1 MTSDGDTTPADD
13 SPDLVSMPESGIPA
27 SSPLPFK
34 PKGPKRWGVEP
45 DWSKLPSTPRR
56 RVVVDDGPAWG
67 TSSMDAR
74 RLVSGT
80 PDDVAPAAQPTTTAE
95 PAPAWQTPG
104 FAPEPDEDETFT
116 GQPAEPDA
124 VPLLEDDEGDE
135 MFDEDEDD
143 EEMQPAPETVT
154 APEPETDTAPV
165 TAPVTE
171 PAPVHGSP
179 SEPGLAQTRS
189 AEQRS
194 TEEHSPHTPTDARE
208 TTDHPMADR
217 RTLGTDEATATTQA
231 APAARTNHDPYGED
245 PYKDVPFFDEPVDDA
260 WGEEMAA
267 AAAGRV
273 DPVDGRRTSGAR
285 GERVAAPAAPA
296 RPAAVRVRPGADED
310 LRPEA
315 EAALRRL
322 VGRDDAVLRD
332 DQWTAIHALVAEQ
345 RRALVVQR
353 TGWGKSAV
361 YFVATSLLRARGSG
375 PTIIISPLL
384 ALMRDQIAAAGRAG
398 VRAATINSANVT
410 EWDQIHEQ
418 ISNGDIDVLLCSPER
433 LNNPGFRDEVLPR
446 LAADAGLV
454 VIDEAHCV
462 SDWGH
467 DFRPDYRRIR
477 TLLAELPEGI
487 PVLATTATANAR
499 VTQDVAEQLEITGEG
514 AGRSEVLVLRGG
526 LDRESL
532 HLNVLRLGDQPTRV
546 AWLLEALRS
555 TEGSG
560 IVYCLTVSVAEQVA
574 AQLKAAGLPVAA
586 YTGRTDPT
594 ERESLEADL
603 KANRVKALV
612 ATSALGMGFDKPDL
626 GFVVHLGAPS
636 SPIAYY
642 QQVGRAGR
650 GVDSALVVLLPG
662 EEDQRIWEYFG
673 SLAFPREDQVR
684 ATLDALSHGG
694 TQSAQA
700 LETQV
705 DLTRSRLE
713 MMLKVLDVDGAVKR
727 VKGGWESTG
736 QGWTYEADR
745 YARVEQAR
753 LAEQRTMLDYE
764 STDGCRM
771 AFLRR
776 TLDDPDLRP
785 DERCGRCD
793 NCGGSTLPAAP
804 TTEHVAQARK
814 AMDVPGVVVEPRSM
828 WPTGM
833 ATLGIDLKG
842 KISPAEKTEPGRA
855 VARLDGLG
863 WSQPLRELFASTT
876 PDGEVPVHLRRA
888 AAQVLDA
895 WDGLRVD
902 GVVCVRSTTR
912 PVLVEHLARGLA
924 KYLDKPFVG
933 FVGPLGGHEA
943 PPRHDVNSAM
953 RLAGVAQRLGLDLT
967 PAASAGLAG
976 RSILLVDDR
985 VASGWTLA
993 VAGRLLRQAGA
1004 GAVLPFVL
1012 AQQ

>member
-1 MTSDGDTTPADD
+1 M
-13 SPDLVSMPESGIPA
+13 
-27 SSPLPFK
+27 
-34 PKGPKRWGVEP
+34 
-45 DWSKLPSTPRR
+45 
-56 RVVVDDGPAWG
+56 
-67 TSSMDAR
+67 
-74 RLVSGT
+74 
-80 PDDVAPAAQPTTTAE
+80 
-95 PAPAWQTPG
+95 
-104 FAPEPDEDETFT
+104 
-116 GQPAEPDA
+116 
-124 VPLLEDDEGDE
+124 
-135 MFDEDEDD
+135 
-143 EEMQPAPETVT
+143 
-154 APEPETDTAPV
+154 
-165 TAPVTE
+165 
-171 PAPVHGSP
+171 
-179 SEPGLAQTRS
+179 
-189 AEQRS
+189 
-194 TEEHSPHTPTDARE
+194 
-208 TTDHPMADR
+208 
-217 RTLGTDEATATTQA
+217 
-231 APAARTNHDPYGED
+231 
-245 PYKDVPFFDEPVDDA
+245 
-260 WGEEMAA
+260 
-267 AAAGRV
+267 
-273 DPVDGRRTSGAR
+273 
-285 GERVAAPAAPA
+285 
-296 RPAAVRVRPGADED
+296 
-310 LRPEA
+310 
-315 EAALRRL
+315 
-322 VGRDDAVLRD
+322 
-332 DQWTAIHALVAEQ
+332 
-345 RRALVVQR
+345 
-353 TGWGKSAV
+353 
-361 YFVATSLLRARGSG
+361 
-375 PTIIISPLL
+375 
-384 ALMRDQIAAAGRAG
+384 
-398 VRAATINSANVT
+398 
-410 EWDQIHEQ
+410 
-418 ISNGDIDVLLCSPER
+418 
-433 LNNPGFRDEVLPR
+433 
-446 LAADAGLV
+446 
-454 VIDEAHCV
+454 
-462 SDWGH
+462 
-467 DFRPDYRRIR
+467 
-477 TLLAELPEGI
+477 
-487 PVLATTATANAR
+487 LATTATANAR

-727 VKGGWESTG
+727 VKGGWEATG

-793 NCGGSTLPAAP
+793 KCGGSTLPAAP

-863 WSQPLRELFASTT
+863 WSQPLREALRVHDPGRRGPRPPPTRRGAGPRRVGRAPGRRGRLRAVDDATRARRA
-876 PDGEVPVHLRRA
+876 PRPRAREVPGQALRRIRGTPRRPRDPTPPRRELRHAPRRGGA
-888 AAQVLDA
+888 APRPRPDTRSERRPGRTVDPARRRPCRLRMDA
-895 WDGLRVD
+895 GRGWSSAAPGRCRCGPALRPRPAVARRQPGLPAP
-902 GVVCVRSTTR
+902 TR
-912 PVLVEHLARGLA
+912 PGGCGRAGGIDACTNLVQA
-924 KYLDKPFVG
+924 
-933 FVGPLGGHEA
+933 GGDRA
-943 PPRHDVNSAM
+943 GTPSASSVTNSPPRPDPVT
-953 RLAGVAQRLGLDLT
+953 LVLGPCGT
-967 PAASAGLAG
+967 
-976 RSILLVDDR
+976 
-985 VASGWTLA
+985 
-993 VAGRLLRQAGA
+993 
-1004 GAVLPFVL
+1004 
-1012 AQQ
+1012 